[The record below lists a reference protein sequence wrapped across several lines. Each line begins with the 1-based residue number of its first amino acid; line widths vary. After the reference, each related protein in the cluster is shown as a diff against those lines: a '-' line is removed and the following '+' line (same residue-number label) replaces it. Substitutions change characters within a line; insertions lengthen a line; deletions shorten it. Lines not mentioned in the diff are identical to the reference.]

1 MILNKDQIKELYQST
16 ARFYDIAL
24 LGYRLLGG
32 TKYRRETINGLQLK
46 AGDTVVD
53 LGCGTG
59 ANFTLLSKAVGP
71 TGRIIGVDLSPA
83 MLSKAARQ
91 ADRLKGTNIELVEAD
106 IGSWPIPAET
116 NGILATFALEV
127 VPEYDAVIQR
137 IAGTL
142 LPGQRLALLG
152 LKHPE
157 KWPDWIIEVGIWL
170 NKPFGVNRDYESLQP
185 WKSVQQHMNV
195 LKFKEIYFGAAYIC
209 VGELHI

>member
-1 MILNKDQIKELYQST
+1 MILNKDQIKQLYQRT

-24 LGYRLLGG
+24 LGYRLLGV
-32 TKYRRETINGLQLK
+32 TKYRRDTIKGLQLK

-59 ANFTLLSKAVGP
+59 ANFALLSEVVGP

-83 MLSKAARQ
+83 MLSKAERK
-91 ADRLKGTNIELVEAD
+91 ADQLKGMNIDLIEAD

-116 NGILATFALEV
+116 NGILATFAMEV

-137 IAGTL
+137 IAGAL
-142 LPGQRLALLG
+142 RPGQRLALLG

-170 NKPFGVNRDYESLQP
+170 NKPFGVSRDYESFQP
-185 WKSVQQHMNV
+185 WKSVQQHMKV
-195 LKFKEIYFGAAYIC
+195 LKFKEIYFGAAYLCI
-209 VGELHI
+209 GEN